1 MRRTGIRD
9 FKNWN
14 AEIFLGWFKENGSY
28 KLVAL
33 FVTLILWVT
42 ILGRRDFVLS
52 KEMGVEFLLPATM
65 MVARADVERKVI
77 VKVSGSRSALKK
89 FAQNPGTITIDLGKS
104 IKPGL
109 VKAVVTTR
117 NVEVPFGV
125 KVMSVT
131 PDMINVTLKPV
142 KGEFKE

>member
-1 MRRTGIRD
+1 MPTQ
-9 FKNWN
+9 KTKSEWKSWV
-14 AEIFLGWFKENGSY
+14 LENGSY

-52 KEMGVEFLLPATM
+52 KEVDLEFLLPKNLVIAEQI
-65 MVARADVERKVI
+65 DRKVT
-77 VKVSGSRSALKK
+77 VKVSGPRTALKK
-89 FAQNPGTITIDLGKS
+89 FGQNPGAITIDLGQSKQ
-104 IKPGL
+104 GANR
-109 VKAVVTTR
+109 AVITAR

-131 PDMINVTLKPV
+131 PDTIQVTLVPP
-142 KGEFKE
+142 GQIGNGSDGH